1 MAGIDIWEILKRLR
15 EGGQTPS
22 GLLSTQQQPEQAQE
36 QEQPSVGLL
45 GGFKSSLQPD
55 AEKREALD
63 SGLLRAGA
71 AMMAAGGPSLDP
83 TNFLQVLGK
92 GVYAGSEGYDNYRK
106 DASERALS
114 GAKVRNDQT
123 KLALGQ
129 AAAEAVSGNPGT
141 GPVDPETGYSM
152 AQLQQLHQA
161 YLAAGELPAANSIL
175 DKIQRLQQA
184 AAEKGLSVGADG
196 NFEDRN
202 GFNAGLAAQE
212 AAKTT
217 AQEEARKPFN
227 TSTDITEY
235 ELYRKQE
242 EDAGRVPQDYTPWSR
257 DNKRAGATKVDVNG
271 GGSDRQFFESMTE
284 EAKIAK
290 QAASGLNSMREARK
304 AVEGN
309 AILGAGADYRLGLQ
323 KIGAYF
329 GLADTDAIVDTETF
343 RSAIAPQVS
352 AMLKM
357 TVGTANI
364 SNSDREFAE
373 KAAGGSIQLD
383 QKSILRLIGIMEQAN
398 TKIVNGFNS
407 KLDTI
412 YPDGKGYDRERS
424 LFKVDLPEPVAV
436 EEKKS
441 PTLLGGAQKASPE
454 LPSNDVVTVNSQEEY
469 ARLKKGTRFK
479 LAIPGDPNNG
489 RTGTK

>member
-1 MAGIDIWEILKRLR
+1 MAGFDILEILKRLR

-22 GLLSTQQQPEQAQE
+22 GLLSTQQQPDQAQV
-36 QEQPSVGLL
+36 QPSEGLL
-45 GGFKSSLQPD
+45 GGFKSFLQPD

-71 AMMAAGGPSLDP
+71 AMMAGGGPSLDQK
-83 TNFLQVLGK
+83 NFLSVLGQ
-92 GVYAGSEGYDNYRK
+92 GVYAGAEGYDNYRK
-106 DASERALS
+106 DASERSLS

-123 KLALGQ
+123 KLLLGQ
-129 AAAEAVSGNPGT
+129 AAAEAVSGDPGA

-161 YLAAGELPAANSIL
+161 YLAAGELPAANNIL

-184 AAEKGLSVGADG
+184 AADKGMSVGADG
-196 NFEDRN
+196 QFEDRN

-217 AQEEARKPFN
+217 AQEEAKKPFN

-242 EDAGRVPQDYTPWSR
+242 EAAGRVPQDYTPWSR

-271 GGSDRQFFESMTE
+271 GGSDKQFFDSMTE
-284 EAKIAK
+284 EAKVAK
-290 QAASGLNSMREARK
+290 QAAGGLNSMREARK

-329 GLADTDAIVDTETF
+329 GLVL
-343 RSAIAPQVS
+343 Q
-352 AMLKM
+352 
-357 TVGTANI
+357 
-364 SNSDREFAE
+364 
-373 KAAGGSIQLD
+373 
-383 QKSILRLIGIMEQAN
+383 LRLI
-398 TKIVNGFNS
+398 
-407 KLDTI
+407 
-412 YPDGKGYDRERS
+412 
-424 LFKVDLPEPVAV
+424 
-436 EEKKS
+436 
-441 PTLLGGAQKASPE
+441 
-454 LPSNDVVTVNSQEEY
+454 
-469 ARLKKGTRFK
+469 
-479 LAIPGDPNNG
+479 
-489 RTGTK
+489 